1 MLIKAGGA
9 LMIIFASVLVSY
21 DLIKREK
28 QRIEC
33 VEGFL
38 ALVSYIK
45 DSIEC
50 YSMPVKK
57 ILSDCDPSIIKKLG
71 LDPPVSD
78 FGQTVSACEGLLSDD
93 SLKTLREFSSTLGKS
108 YRDVQI
114 RICGKTVAELD
125 GQRSALKAAY
135 PSKRKTVIALCTALG
150 GMAVIALI

>member
-1 MLIKAGGA
+1 MMIKASGA
-9 LMIIFASVLVSY
+9 LMIIFASVFVSS

-28 QRIEC
+28 RRIEC

-38 ALVSYIK
+38 SLVLYINN
-45 DSIEC
+45 SIEC

-57 ILSDCDPSIIKKLG
+57 ILSHCDPSIMKKLG
-71 LDPPVSD
+71 LDPTVSD
-78 FGQTVSACEGLLSDD
+78 FGQMISSCEVFLSDD

-114 RICGKTVAELD
+114 RTCSKTIAELE
-125 GQRSALKAAY
+125 GQRNALKAAY
-135 PSKRKTVIALCTALG
+135 PSKRKTVIAICAALG